1 MSKQPTFASF
11 AATGQP
17 ITVDCLDQVLA
28 FHRNVFGSTRMED
41 PPAGADGAPAGE
53 QGAAGATGAEGADG
67 AAGRGPGTDGDKPIS
82 QMNDAE
88 KAVYF
93 EKKATR
99 YKTTL
104 KDREDYDAVK
114 AERDRLR
121 AATQTD
127 AEKAVEAARAEE
139 REKVTREVATTYQ
152 TRLVQAEIKAALA
165 GKNVPADQVK
175 GHVDFIDPTKFLTDT
190 GEVNT
195 ELVTQYAAG
204 IAPGQTWPDLGNGRR
219 GTSGTS
225 KGVAA
230 GAEMFSAG
238 KKTTSTS

>member
-11 AATGQP
+11 TTTGQP
-17 ITVDCLDQVLA
+17 ITVDCLEDVLA
-28 FHRNVFGSTRMED
+28 FHRNTFGSARMED
-41 PPAGADGAPAGE
+41 PPAGTDGAPAGE
-53 QGAAGATGAEGADG
+53 QGSAGATGADGADG

-82 QMNDAE
+82 QMTDAE

-127 AEKAVEAARAEE
+127 AEKAVEAARTEE

>member
-1 MSKQPTFASF
+1 MPKQPTFTSF
-11 AATGQP
+11 TTTGQP

-41 PPAGADGAPAGE
+41 PPAGAAGAPAGE

-82 QMNDAE
+82 QMTDAE
-88 KAVYF
+88 RATYF
-93 EKKATR
+93 ERKATR
-99 YKTTL
+99 YKQTL
-104 KDREDYDAVK
+104 RDREDYTDVV

-175 GHVDFIDPTKFLTDT
+175 GHVEFIDPTKFLTDT